1 MKHRLD
7 PLLRPRSVAV
17 VGASARTDSLGEWAL
32 KNLGLGGYPG
42 RIYPVNPNYDELQG
56 HRCYA
61 SLADLPETPDLVIF
75 AVGDQRIE
83 YSLDEAIAAGI
94 PAAVLQSTLYLD
106 DDSDPPL
113 RERVRAKI
121 QASGML
127 VCGANGMGF
136 YNVRDNVWTC
146 GFDST
151 SHEASGNVAL
161 ISHSGSGMSGI
172 IDCDERV
179 RINVAVSTGN
189 ELGVTMDEYL
199 DFVLDLPET
208 RVVGLFI
215 ETARNPGGFAAAL
228 AKAAERRIPIVA
240 LKVGRT
246 EKSAALAVS
255 HSGAMAGDDATYE
268 ALFDRYGVQRAR
280 DQDEFTTMLIM
291 FAEMYPIAAGGL
303 VTLHDS
309 GGERQLLVDLADDA
323 DVPLTE
329 LTEKTIASLEE
340 VLEPELPAVNPL
352 DAWSRGGP
360 DAAEN
365 ITRCLTLM
373 MRDPGTAVAGVI
385 HDRAPAGKIY
395 PSYLEYMR
403 RARTDSDKPVAL
415 VAARQG
421 TGHDRAAVTS
431 THAGLPVLDGVSQFL
446 AGVRALFAYRDFQLR
461 EPAAPGEADQRVVE
475 RWQGR
480 LATGVTLS
488 EAESL
493 ALLTDFGVGTTA
505 CELANS
511 ESDAVAAAVRVAYP
525 VALKTAK
532 EGLLHKSDEGGVV
545 LGIEDEEQL
554 RIAYEGMSH
563 RLGDDVLV
571 SSMAPTGVEM
581 FLGVKHDPQYGPVV
595 LIGSGGVL
603 AETIA
608 DVQFALPPFDAAHA
622 RRCIDRLQL
631 RPLLDGVRGRPAA
644 DIDAFCEAAARFSE
658 MAAGLGDVLAEVDV
672 NPVIVHEDGAVAVDA
687 LVAGRDRS
695 NG

>member
-17 VGASARTDSLGEWAL
+17 VGASARTDSMGEWAL
-32 KNLGLGGYPG
+32 RNLDLGGYPG
-42 RIYPVNPNYDELQG
+42 NIYPVNPNYDDLQG

-75 AVGDQRIE
+75 AVGDHRIE
-83 YSLDEAIAAGI
+83 DSLDEAIAAGV

-113 RERVRAKI
+113 CERVREKI
-121 QASGML
+121 QVSGML

-136 YNVRDNVWTC
+136 YNVRDHVWTC

-151 SHEASGNVAL
+151 SHEAPGNVAL

-215 ETARNPGGFAAAL
+215 ETARNPESFAAAL
-228 AKAAERRIPIVA
+228 AKAAQRRIPIVA

-246 EKSAALAVS
+246 EQSAALTVS

-291 FAEMYPIAAGGL
+291 FAEMYPVAAGGL

-309 GGERQLLVDLADDA
+309 GGERQLLIDLADDA

-329 LTEKTIASLEE
+329 LADVTIASLEA

-373 MRDPGTAVAGVI
+373 MQDPGTAIAGVI

-395 PSYLEYMR
+395 PSYLEYMQ
-403 RARTDSDKPVAL
+403 RARTDSGKPVAL

-446 AGVRALFAYRDFQLR
+446 AGVRALFAYRDFQRR
-461 EPAAPGEADQRVVE
+461 EPAAPGAADQQVVE
-475 RWQGR
+475 RWQDR
-480 LATGVTLS
+480 LATGATLS
-488 EAESL
+488 ESDSL
-493 ALLTDFGVGTTA
+493 ALLADFGVGTAA

-511 ESDAVAAAVRVAYP
+511 EGDAVAAAARVAYP

-532 EGLLHKSDEGGVV
+532 VGLLHKSDECGVV
-545 LGIEDEEQL
+545 LAIQDEQQL
-554 RIAYEGMSH
+554 RNAYESMS
-563 RLGDDVLV
+563 RQLGDDVLV

-581 FLGVKHDPQYGPVV
+581 FLGVKRDPQYGPVV

-622 RRCIDRLQL
+622 RRCIDRLKL

-658 MAAGLGDVLAEVDV
+658 MAAALRDLLAEVDV
-672 NPVIVHEDGAVAVDA
+672 NPVIVHENGAIAVDA
-687 LVAGRDRS
+687 LVAGRDRR

>member
-1 MKHRLD
+1 VKHRLD

-189 ELGVTMDEYL
+189 ELSVTMDEYL

-291 FAEMYPIAAGGL
+291 FAEMYPIPAGGL

-373 MRDPGTAVAGVI
+373 MQDPGTAVAGVI

-395 PSYLEYMR
+395 PSYLAYMQ
-403 RARTDSDKPVAL
+403 RARTDSGKPVAL

-421 TGHDRAAVTS
+421 TGYDRAAVTS

-446 AGVRALFAYRDFQLR
+446 VGVRALFAYRDFQLR
-461 EPAAPGEADQRVVE
+461 EPAAPGEADQQIVE
-475 RWQGR
+475 RWRSR

-545 LGIEDEEQL
+545 LGIQDEEQL

-563 RLGDDVLV
+563 QLGDAVLV

-622 RRCIDRLQL
+622 HRCIDRLKL
-631 RPLLDGVRGRPAA
+631 RPLLDGIRGRPAA

>member
-1 MKHRLD
+1 VKHRLD

-83 YSLDEAIAAGI
+83 CSLDEAIAAGV

-189 ELGVTMDEYL
+189 ELSVTMDEYL

-373 MRDPGTAVAGVI
+373 MQDPGTAVAGVI

-395 PSYLEYMR
+395 PSYLAYMQ
-403 RARTDSDKPVAL
+403 RARTDSGKPVAL

-421 TGHDRAAVTS
+421 TGYDRAAVTS

-446 AGVRALFAYRDFQLR
+446 VGVRALFAYRDFQLR
-461 EPAAPGEADQRVVE
+461 EPAAPGEADQQIVE
-475 RWQGR
+475 RWRSR

-545 LGIEDEEQL
+545 LGIQDEEQL

-563 RLGDDVLV
+563 QLGDAVLV

-622 RRCIDRLQL
+622 RRCIDRLKL

>member
-1 MKHRLD
+1 MEHRLD

-17 VGASARTDSLGEWAL
+17 VGASARTDSMGEWAL
-32 KNLGLGGYPG
+32 RNLGLGGYPG
-42 RIYPVNPNYDELQG
+42 NIYPVNPNYDDLQG

-61 SLADLPETPDLVIF
+61 SLANLPETPDLVIF
-75 AVGDQRIE
+75 AVGDHRIE
-83 YSLDEAIAAGI
+83 DSLDEAIAAGV

-113 RERVRAKI
+113 RERVRQKI
-121 QASGML
+121 RVSGML

-136 YNVRDNVWTC
+136 YNVRDHVWTC

-151 SHEASGNVAL
+151 SHEAPGNVAL

-215 ETARNPGGFAAAL
+215 ETARNPESFAAAL

-240 LKVGRT
+240 IKVGRT
-246 EKSAALAVS
+246 EKSAALTVS

-291 FAEMYPIAAGGL
+291 FAEMYPVAAGGL

-329 LTEKTIASLEE
+329 LTGETIASLEA

-373 MRDPGTAVAGVI
+373 MQDPGTAIAGVI
-385 HDRAPAGKIY
+385 HDRAPGGKIY
-395 PSYLEYMR
+395 SSYLGYMQ
-403 RARTDSDKPVAL
+403 RARTDSGKPVAL

-446 AGVRALFAYRDFQLR
+446 AGVRALLAYRDFQRR
-461 EPAAPGEADQRVVE
+461 EPAAPVAADRQVVE
-475 RWQGR
+475 RWQDR

-488 EAESL
+488 EGESL
-493 ALLTDFGVGTTA
+493 TLLADFGVATTA
-505 CELANS
+505 YELAKN
-511 ESDAVAAAVRVAYP
+511 EDDVLAAAVRIAYP

-532 EGLLHKSDEGGVV
+532 VGLLHKSDERGVV
-545 LGIEDEEQL
+545 LDIQDEQQL
-554 RIAYEGMSH
+554 QNAYESMS
-563 RLGDDVLV
+563 RQLGDDVLV

-581 FLGVKHDPQYGPVV
+581 FLGVKRDPQYGPVV

-608 DVQFALPPFDAAHA
+608 DIQFALPPFDAAHA
-622 RRCIDRLQL
+622 RRCIDRLKL
-631 RPLLDGVRGRPAA
+631 RPLLDGVRGKPAA

-658 MAAGLGDVLAEVDV
+658 MAAALRDLLAEVDV
-672 NPVIVHEDGAVAVDA
+672 NPVIVHENGAIAVDA
-687 LVAGRDRS
+687 LVAGRDRR
-695 NG
+695 NE